1 MKYRLFNI
9 LSYVM
14 REPGNRS
21 RRALHSRY
29 TLTYSEGTYDRQP
42 NQDIH
47 NDTLSRIVREH
58 IMTAALSL
66 LPRYTLT
73 YSEGTLFGLSA
84 RCVNVIHPHV

>member
-14 REPGNRS
+14 REPGKRS

-47 NDTLSRIVREH
+47 NDTLSRIVREQKPAH
-58 IMTAALSL
+58 GF
-66 LPRYTLT
+66 PVVVRYTLA
-73 YSEGTLFGLSA
+73 YSEGILVRRLMCI
-84 RCVNVIHPHV
+84 RNMIHPHV